1 MNLRSFLTGTV
12 LLLSLSIAP
21 LAATAQLS
29 VRVEPHTEIQENDCI
44 LAMVSPGNAAAALI
58 GFDPER
64 VNQIGYLPS
73 TARAALSLMYYGPPA
88 DERLKTEEAV
98 RAVLQHLENTEAT
111 DYYRLLGIV
120 FSNAHTALSDNSE
133 RNHDTKNNSLR
144 FSKIGTWPE
153 ELDDAACLAHASI
166 TLAYATVLD

>member
-29 VRVEPHTEIQENDCI
+29 VRVEPHTGIQEDECI
-44 LAMVSPGNAAAALI
+44 LAMVSPGNAAAHLV

-64 VNQIGYLPS
+64 VNQIGYWS
-73 TARAALSLMYYGPPA
+73 FTARAALSLMYYGPPS
-88 DERLKTEEAV
+88 DERLKTKEAV
-98 RAVLQHLENTEAT
+98 RAILQHLENTEAT
-111 DYYRLLGIV
+111 DYHRLLRIV
-120 FSNAHTALSDNSE
+120 FSHAHTVLSDNSE
-133 RNHDTKNNSLR
+133 RHHDTANNSLR

-153 ELDDAACLAHASI
+153 ELGDAACLAHASI
-166 TLAYATVLD
+166 TLAYASVLD